1 MSTQYGNFVDNGA
14 RYRITTPET
23 PAAWFNALFN
33 DTYVTHLS
41 QTGQGKST
49 CLKPT
54 RKDVFSGSRF
64 FYIVDGDNAPWN
76 PLGKP
81 QHGAPLDSFE
91 CIHAL
96 SRTDWA
102 SRCHGL
108 SAQITA
114 WVPRVGDR
122 EIWRHT
128 LTNESAETK
137 QLDYFVAQSI
147 VHPGAYLQETACVDG
162 IIRTRCEPFRS
173 PYEAN
178 REPNPGKDLFYLF
191 GSRAPES
198 YACGETAFFG
208 SDDTTGIPAAVS
220 HRRCPS
226 AVNHLQPPLG
236 AFHYKIAL
244 APGESVQLHVVGG
257 AAVSM
262 EEIEALRAQSAR
274 PGYWDAELAAAEQHW
289 DEVSKVFTIAT
300 PDADLN
306 ALANFWLKKQATFMG
321 RNDRGH
327 VVVPVRN
334 LLQDAL
340 GYSLLDPEY
349 AISRMATYASWQR
362 ADGFLWQWCTLDGST
377 PGGNCLSHFKDAP
390 FWLVSCIAFLLDSL
404 PDASILDRELPFKD
418 SEQAVTLYE
427 HLLRALYHFERDT
440 GSHGLSLIGGG
451 DWFDPLNGPGRNGK
465 GESTWLTLA
474 FRFAV
479 QQLIP
484 ICQRRNDADNT
495 ARLIE
500 IDARIG
506 AAIDTHCW
514 DGDRFVAGFDDEG
527 RPFGSS
533 ADTEGSV
540 YLNAQTWAL
549 ISRSVAP
556 EKKESLLKTL
566 DSLNT
571 PFGPLITWP
580 AYTSWNAQVGR
591 ISLKQP
597 GTTENGSVY
606 CHGSMFAAFAYCL
619 EGLGQRAYEV
629 IRRTLPT
636 NPDNPPE
643 TNGQVPLFVP
653 NFYFALPG
661 SPDYGRSS
669 QFYGTGT
676 TAWLLLVTVEYLL
689 GIRATAEGLIVDP
702 VIPPDWKSFSIE
714 RNFRGARYEIAVEN
728 PQGVGRGVRSV
739 SVDGKKIEGTLLP
752 WTPGGVFRVQV
763 EMGGASSL

>member
-1 MSTQYGNFVDNGA
+1 MSAKYGDFIGGGA
-14 RYRITTPET
+14 GYRITTPET

-33 DTYVTHLS
+33 DTYVTNLS

-49 CLKPT
+49 CLKPA
-54 RKDVFSGSRF
+54 RKDVFSGGRF
-64 FYIVDGDNAPWN
+64 FYIVDGDSAPWN
-76 PLGKP
+76 PLGRP
-81 QHGAPLDSFE
+81 QHGASPDSFE
-91 CIHAL
+91 CVHSL

-102 SRCHGL
+102 SRRQGL
-108 SAQITA
+108 SARITA
-114 WVPRVGDR
+114 WVPRAGDR

-128 LTNESAETK
+128 LTNESAQAK
-137 QLDYFVAQSI
+137 HIDYFVAQSI

-162 IIRTRCEPFRS
+162 IIRARCEPFRI

-178 REPNPGKDLFYLF
+178 GAPDPGKDLFYLF
-191 GSRAPES
+191 GSRDPES
-198 YACGETAFFG
+198 YACGETSFFG
-208 SDDTTGIPAAVS
+208 SEETAGIPAAVRN
-220 HRRCPS
+220 RRCPNTAS
-226 AVNHLQPPLG
+226 HLQPPLG
-236 AFHYKIAL
+236 AFHYKIEL
-244 APGESVQLHVVGG
+244 AAGESVQLHVVGG
-257 AAVSM
+257 AAATM
-262 EEIEALRAQSAR
+262 EEIEALRARSAK
-274 PGYWDAELAAAEQHW
+274 PGYWDEELAAADQHW
-289 DEVSKVFTIAT
+289 TEVSKIFTIDT
-300 PDADLN
+300 PDSDLN

-349 AISRMATYASWQR
+349 AISRMATYASWQQ
-362 ADGFLWQWCTLDGST
+362 ADGFLWQWCTLDGSA
-377 PGGNCLSHFKDAP
+377 PGGNCLAHYKDAP
-390 FWLVSCIAFLLDSL
+390 FWLVSCIAFLLDAL

-418 SEQAVTLYE
+418 SEQAATLYE
-427 HLLRALYHFERDT
+427 HLLRALFHFERDT
-440 GSHGLSLIGGG
+440 GSHGLCLIGEG
-451 DWFDPLNGPGRNGK
+451 DWFDPLNGPGRKGN

-479 QQLIP
+479 QQMIP
-484 ICQRRNDADNT
+484 ICQRRNDAGNV
-495 ARLIE
+495 ARLAAL
-500 IDARIG
+500 DARIG
-506 AAIDTHCW
+506 AAIDAHCW
-514 DGDRFVAGFDDEG
+514 DSGRFVAGFDDEG
-527 RPFGSS
+527 VAFGSS

-540 YLNAQTWAL
+540 FLNAQTWAL

-556 EKKESLLKTL
+556 EKKASLLKTL
-566 DSLNT
+566 DRLET

-580 AYTSWNAQVGR
+580 AYTSWNSRVGR

-606 CHGSMFAAFAYCL
+606 CHGSMFAAFAYCI
-619 EGLGQRAYEV
+619 EGLGRQAYEV

-702 VIPPDWKSFSIE
+702 VIPSDWKRFSIE
-714 RNFRGARYEIAVEN
+714 RNFRGARYAIAVEN

-752 WTPGGVFRVQV
+752 WSPGGTFRVQV
-763 EMGGASSL
+763 EMGVG